1 MCHASNSKGFW
12 SRERMRITLEMRSC
26 MIRIIWPP
34 PSWFA
39 RSIGPAQRYS
49 FDYRYFVGSVITI
62 GLSTNGFSQRKRHL
76 DERKQDWLVQ
86 QFGLRRLQR
95 LDAIRAELPFLLL
108 NQREDTRRRCSKSF
122 TPGGG
127 NSQWWPI
134 RGGSAQKRYIFRLQ
148 VYERVRISLVEVY
161 KRVGKSGCHLGLWK
175 APKGVTDGFYGFIKL
190 RKRSIFVIGCYL
202 KDSALRAFK
211 RDAKF

>member
-1 MCHASNSKGFW
+1 
-12 SRERMRITLEMRSC
+12 MRSC

-34 PSWFA
+34 LSWFA

-62 GLSTNGFSQRKRHL
+62 GLSTNGFSQRKRHF

-127 NSQWWPI
+127 GTPNDGLYGEAPSE
-134 RGGSAQKRYIFRLQ
+134 RGIFSRLQ
-148 VYERVRISLVEVY
+148 VYERVGISLVEVY
-161 KRVGKSGCHLGLWK
+161 KTVGKSGCHLGLWK
-175 APKGVTDGFYGFIKL
+175 APKGLTDGFYGFIKL
-190 RKRSIFVIGCYL
+190 RKRSIFVIDSYS